1 MRVEHMLL
9 RNRDLAI
16 ATAKELVDAYHM
28 HCSEGATGVF
38 QYNIVE
44 CFPAIQRI
52 HKDSR
57 KAIEIK
63 GIRKI
68 HTLRY
73 SGDGIKATKTSCH
86 ECCKLDS
93 ECGECLRIAETVT
106 HARIIQCIGN
116 YLPNEEQE
124 EDEEEEDDREMQGG
138 GYEELGQEMEEEDD
152 LEDIQQSDAEGDDDE
167 DGEDWIY
174 VGCPV
179 WGLRYR
185 RRLPAIICNFED
197 LPVDRQSVLRTRKP
211 EMFYIQ
217 FVGIDKFTVVH
228 KTKLIKMS
236 NTPQDMMFAEG
247 NEHYQMA
254 LAMGR

>member
-1 MRVEHMLL
+1 MLL

-16 ATAKELVDAYHM
+16 ATAKELVDAYHL

-93 ECGECLRIAETVT
+93 VVSVRGLQRQLHT
-106 HARIIQCIGN
+106 
-116 YLPNEEQE
+116 
-124 EDEEEEDDREMQGG
+124 
-138 GYEELGQEMEEEDD
+138 LG
-152 LEDIQQSDAEGDDDE
+152 LSSA
-167 DGEDWIY
+167 
-174 VGCPV
+174 
-179 WGLRYR
+179 L
-185 RRLPAIICNFED
+185 AIICQMRSRGRMRRRRMTGECKSED
-197 LPVDRQSVLRTRKP
+197 MRSWRR
-211 EMFYIQ
+211 
-217 FVGIDKFTVVH
+217 
-228 KTKLIKMS
+228 
-236 NTPQDMMFAEG
+236 
-247 NEHYQMA
+247 
-254 LAMGR
+254 R

>member
-1 MRVEHMLL
+1 MDEE
-9 RNRDLAI
+9 NNAGDLI
-16 ATAKELVDAYHM
+16 IYH
-28 HCSEGATGVF
+28 C
-38 QYNIVE
+38 Q
-44 CFPAIQRI
+44 
-52 HKDSR
+52 
-57 KAIEIK
+57 
-63 GIRKI
+63 
-68 HTLRY
+68 
-73 SGDGIKATKTSCH
+73 
-86 ECCKLDS
+86 
-93 ECGECLRIAETVT
+93 CL
-106 HARIIQCIGN
+106 GN

-124 EDEEEEDDREMQGG
+124 EDEEEEDDRRMQVG
-138 GYEELGQEMEEEDD
+138 GYEELEEEVEEEDD
-152 LEDIQQSDAEGDDDE
+152 LEDIQQSDAEGDDAEGDE

-197 LPVDRQSVLRTRKP
+197 LPVDRQHVLRTRKP
-211 EMFYIQ
+211 DMFYIQ

-228 KTKLIKMS
+228 KTKLVKMS